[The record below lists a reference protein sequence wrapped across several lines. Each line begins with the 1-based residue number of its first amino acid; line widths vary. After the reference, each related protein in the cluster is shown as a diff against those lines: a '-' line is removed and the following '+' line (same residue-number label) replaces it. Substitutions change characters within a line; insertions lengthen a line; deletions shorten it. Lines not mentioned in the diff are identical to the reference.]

1 MKAEGLFNIFLLES
15 RDRNINQSFKVYT
28 CLKKME
34 GIFNSQVTTRVCW
47 YMSPC
52 VSLSV
57 TIAPLPPGV
66 SSLSHCHRI
75 ITLVTSMRIIPLFR
89 HQEPRA
95 WENAVIREKFKHS
108 SSKNISHRLLTEN
121 NLAGFESNIFLAGRR
136 KSRLGAGGNRI
147 SR

>member
-1 MKAEGLFNIFLLES
+1 MKAEGLFKIFLLES
-15 RDRNINQSFKVYT
+15 RDRNINQSFKVYVFNT

-34 GIFNSQVTTRVCW
+34 GISNSQVTTRVCW

-108 SSKNISHRLLTEN
+108 SSKNISTEN
-121 NLAGFESNIFLAGRR
+121 NLATGFESNIFLAGRR
-136 KSRLGAGGNRI
+136 KSRLGRGGNRI